1 MQFDLMDFH
10 SSHNDQLPYIFNLA
24 VSVWM
29 DCSTSFSF
37 NLLILAN
44 RDVWWHTVLWILSL
58 LVV

>member
-1 MQFDLMDFH
+1 MISYCQVKNIRYQFGWIVAL
-10 SSHNDQLPYIFNLA
+10 L
-24 VSVWM
+24 
-29 DCSTSFSF
+29 FSF